1 MKSLGF
7 FGFKMYKSL
16 QLLFLENAPP
26 KNVRDILTTNLGPNL
41 FSNLIFF
48 KENEKKERKIII
60 NTIAE
65 D

>member
-1 MKSLGF
+1 MLLQ
-7 FGFKMYKSL
+7 SL